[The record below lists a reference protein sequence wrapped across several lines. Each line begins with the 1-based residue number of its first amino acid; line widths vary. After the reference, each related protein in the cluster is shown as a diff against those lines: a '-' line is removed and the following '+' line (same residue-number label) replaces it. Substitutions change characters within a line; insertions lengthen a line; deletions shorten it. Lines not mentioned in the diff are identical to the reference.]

1 MHKEKEN
8 FVVDRSNS
16 RLLLTRFPHKL
27 CKTVRFWTTEK
38 SSCNLLPK
46 GVLKLDLICTR
57 GLDTKE
63 DEIHNT

>member
-1 MHKEKEN
+1 MHKEKQN

-16 RLLLTRFPHKL
+16 RLLLT
-27 CKTVRFWTTEK
+27 TVRFWTTEK